1 VKQIVLIGG
10 SSGIVGAL
18 ALTTAVEPVV
28 TLIFDAA
35 RDLVAEF
42 AVAFDLEAV
51 ERGRGSAVLS
61 AGVAAASP

>member
-1 VKQIVLIGG
+1 MVLIAG
-10 SSGIVGAL
+10 SSGIVGGL
-18 ALTTAVEPVV
+18 AFTTAVEPVV
-28 TLIFDAA
+28 ILILDVA

-51 ERGRGSAVLS
+51 ERGRGSVALS